1 MPQESPSL
9 ISPEYLEQ
17 QKRMFEDHP
26 TYGTHA
32 KKYAEVVASLAT
44 AIGPE
49 CTILD
54 YGCGR
59 EFLQELLPQFIVDGY
74 DPAIEDLSERPEPHD
89 LVVCLD
95 VLEHIEPHK
104 LEAVLND
111 LERCTQKVLY
121 VNICVVPSFK
131 FLPDGRNAHLIV
143 KPLEWW
149 LPKLWRR
156 WAIDAVVRNERGVD
170 IQITCSLKE
179 EQAAREK
186 VILEK
191 VEEGKGKYQKKLETG
206 ELKEIAGVLEK
217 HEWSKRR

>member
-1 MPQESPSL
+1 MPQADSL
-9 ISPEYLEQ
+9 ISSEYLEQ
-17 QKRMFEDHP
+17 QKKMFEQHP

-59 EFLQELLPQFIVDGY
+59 EFLQELLPQFIIDGY
-74 DPAIEDLSERPEPHD
+74 DPAIEDRNETPEPHD

-111 LERCTQKVLY
+111 LERCTEKLLY
-121 VNICVVPSFK
+121 LNICVVPSFK

-170 IQITCSLKE
+170 IQITCSSKE
-179 EQAAREK
+179 AQKARENE
-186 VILEK
+186 ILK
-191 VEEGKGKYQKKLETG
+191 KIKEGRGKYDQKMESG
-206 ELKEIAGVLEK
+206 ELQKIANALES
-217 HEWSKRR
+217 HEWKKRR